1 MTSKQKGKGY
11 YYEKKT
17 EDFLNT
23 IRGWK
28 AKRQLASGAYG
39 KLDARLDGDILL
51 SVCPNSGKGMCGFD
65 IDSGGCDGY
74 DSCPYN
80 RYPEHED
87 ITYKVEVKARDGD
100 FPKWLE
106 KSFEQGDITVAWKCG
121 VSPARGYII
130 MPLETFWR
138 MIG

>member
-1 MTSKQKGKGY
+1 VTSKQKGKGY

-51 SVCPNSGKGMCGFD
+51 SVCPNSGNG
-65 IDSGGCDGY
+65 
-74 DSCPYN
+74 
-80 RYPEHED
+80 
-87 ITYKVEVKARDGD
+87 EVKARDGD